1 MTVKELKT
9 NNMPDPLNA
18 AGNEQTMP
26 KGKKTYGYTKKMTKI
41 KRIINKNNIILR
53 KLDKQ
58 PEYVFETIP
67 QL

>member
-1 MTVKELKT
+1 MSGI
-9 NNMPDPLNA
+9 NLNYILSIKDLLA
-18 AGNEQTMP
+18 KIDALSTQ
-26 KGKKTYGYTKKMTKI
+26 MTKI